1 MNYWNWGST
10 RVQGIVDV
18 AEQQAVDPEARE
30 RREQAIAWYAIHYE
44 AIVDAVEAV
53 LLGYGCEADRS
64 VTVHSL
70 VHGRLQILIQSV
82 HLDTGSHMYIRDV
95 GSDFADICE
104 GSIGAL
110 TELRLVLT
118 RKLLHE
124 LPADLGAAVAPGV
137 ERMLTEIMWG
147 YVKSCVEKENVG
159 TAAAPPREHRSYRLE
174 APWYEAL
181 VEQSPY
187 ALAVFHAVN
196 GELVAGNAGIEEMFG
211 YSLAEF
217 DALPNDQVYTPE
229 TPEDDFDKGV
239 ELMAGRIRSFS
250 RETAW
255 RHKDGHTVWCV
266 MSNWLV
272 RNREGSPEYLICTFV
287 PLSDGWGGDTH
298 WQRADKRFRYLAQLS
313 VDPTFIAGVDHMV
326 RYASP
331 ATERTLGIDPED
343 LVGQPLTGLV
353 LDEDKDRFLA
363 LHDALAG
370 RPRHTERTEVRLN
383 RRDGQ
388 WRWFELTATNLLDV
402 PEVEGYSFQA
412 RDVSDRKLV
421 EQLLAQQALFD
432 PLTNLLNRRGML
444 ERLERALRHA
454 AASRVSLSVLY
465 IDLDDF
471 KQVNDRFG
479 HEAGDQALTVAASRL
494 AGAVGTAGIVARWG
508 GDEFVVVIEESSPDR
523 AGAIVDRIRTALGEP
538 IDAGSGHVLL
548 RASIGMAMATPDD
561 DDLSPMSLLRVADM
575 SLYEAKADRATPTAL
590 TGTDPEPVVH

>member
-1 MNYWNWGST
+1 M
-10 RVQGIVDV
+10 
-18 AEQQAVDPEARE
+18 DPEARE
-30 RREQAIAWYAIHYE
+30 RREQARAWYAIQYE
-44 AIVDAVEAV
+44 SIVDAVEAV
-53 LLGYGCEADRS
+53 LLGYGSEADRT
-64 VTVHSL
+64 VTVRSL
-70 VHGRLQILIQSV
+70 VHGRLQILIQSA
-82 HLDTGSHMYIRDV
+82 HLETGSHMYIRDV
-95 GSDFADICE
+95 GSDFAHICE
-104 GSIGAL
+104 GSIEAL

-124 LPADLGAAVAPGV
+124 LPADLSAAVAPGV

-147 YVKSCVEKENVG
+147 YVKSCVEKDNASV
-159 TAAAPPREHRSYRLE
+159 AAAPPREHRSYRLD
-174 APWYEAL
+174 ADWYEAL

-196 GELVAGNAGIEEMFG
+196 GELVAGNVGLEEMFG

-255 RHKDGHTVWCV
+255 RHKNGHTVWCV

-272 RNREGSPEYLICTFV
+272 RNSEGSPEYLICTFV

-313 VDPTFIAGVDHMV
+313 VDPTFIAGVDHV
-326 RYASP
+326 IRYASP

-343 LVGQPLTGLV
+343 LVGQPLTDLV
-353 LDEDKDRFLA
+353 LPEDQTRFLD

-370 RPRHTERTEVRLN
+370 RSRHTERAEIRLN

-444 ERLERALRHA
+444 ERLERALHSA
-454 AASRVSLSVLY
+454 AASREPLSVLY

-479 HEAGDQALTVAASRL
+479 HEAGDEALTVAANRL
-494 AGAVGTAGIVARWG
+494 AYAVGTSGIVARWG
-508 GDEFVVVIEESSPDR
+508 GDEFVVVIEESSPHL
-523 AGAIVDRIRTALGEP
+523 ASTIMDRIRTALGEP
-538 IDAGSGHVLL
+538 IDIGSERVML
-548 RASIGMAMATPDD
+548 RASIGMAFTSPDD
-561 DDLSPMSLLRVADM
+561 DDLTPMSLLRAADV
-575 SLYEAKADRATPTAL
+575 SLYEAKAKRTAPAAL
-590 TGTDPEPVVH
+590 TGIDQEPIAH